1 LRATGVAG
9 LPFFPAA
16 HSGHAAVN
24 IDASQRM
31 FAHIPAAIRLACWF
45 RSNQPTNPEIAMPS
59 NPQDAIEL
67 LTADHEKVK
76 GLFEQFEKL
85 SDRSKV
91 NKKKLADQICL
102 ELTVHTQIE
111 EEIFYPA
118 MREASK
124 DDDMVDEA
132 VVEHA
137 AAKDLIAQ
145 IREMDP
151 GDDLYDAK
159 VKVLSEQI
167 DHHVG
172 EEEDEMFDKARKTK
186 LDLAALGE
194 EMAMRKDELMA
205 TA

>member
-1 LRATGVAG
+1 MKTT
-9 LPFFPAA
+9 F
-16 HSGHAAVN
+16 
-24 IDASQRM
+24 
-31 FAHIPAAIRLACWF
+31 
-45 RSNQPTNPEIAMPS
+45 
-59 NPQDAIEL
+59 QDAIEL

-102 ELTVHTQIE
+102 ELTVHAQVE

-118 MREASK
+118 MREATA
-124 DDDMVDEA
+124 DADMLDEA
-132 VVEHA
+132 IVEHA
-137 AAKDLIAQ
+137 SARDLIAQ

-167 DHHVG
+167 EHHVG
-172 EEEDEMFDKARKTK
+172 EEEEEMFKKARAAK
-186 LDLAALGE
+186 LDLAALGK
-194 EMAMRKDELMA
+194 EMAMRKDELLA